1 MTIELKKWHSIS
13 QKDLKILVLYQELK
27 CEVRYFYLIFIII
40 FYMNL
45 LIILINYSI
54 ISDLAKSG
62 ENPPQG
68 FMAPKAWQII
78 ADYYKKQLNKE
89 A

>member
-1 MTIELKKWHSIS
+1 
-13 QKDLKILVLYQELK
+13 
-27 CEVRYFYLIFIII
+27 
-40 FYMNL
+40 MNL